1 MPANLPDDNMTLPAD
16 DIFVRI
22 IGATLYLILLVLS
35 ACVLFMAITTP
46 SDVSFGWNTA
56 AFMELAQMLIGF
68 PFGVLG
74 VGISRLRH
82 PANYPHQAILAA
94 SLSKENETMT
104 MTYAKQDLRLGNN
117 ADLNE
122 IARIATEHVE
132 GINYRYDSSGHEPLL
147 RYVDALI
154 GRRQQARRDGSVHVI
169 VWLEEGVDDPSL
181 DDYDLIEQ
189 VRGFISSTISGR
201 YHCTVEVDVNLSSS
215 RA

>member
-74 VGISRLRH
+74 VGISAYGILRIIRTKRYWL
-82 PANYPHQAILAA
+82 PAYLRR
-94 SLSKENETMT
+94 M
-104 MTYAKQDLRLGNN
+104 KQ
-117 ADLNE
+117 
-122 IARIATEHVE
+122 
-132 GINYRYDSSGHEPLL
+132 
-147 RYVDALI
+147 
-154 GRRQQARRDGSVHVI
+154 
-169 VWLEEGVDDPSL
+169 
-181 DDYDLIEQ
+181 
-189 VRGFISSTISGR
+189 
-201 YHCTVEVDVNLSSS
+201 
-215 RA
+215 